1 MRKAVETATKVCP
14 VEVATAVLG
23 GTWKLTIVKHLLEKP
38 HRYGELCRTLPL
50 APPRTLT
57 RQLRELEE
65 DGIVRRV
72 VHAQVPPRVDYSL
85 TPLGHSLAPV
95 VDQLDAWGATYA
107 P

>member
-1 MRKAVETATKVCP
+1 MRKPVETAARVCP

-23 GTWKLTIVKHLLEKP
+23 GAWKLTIVKHLLDRP
-38 HRYGELCRTLPL
+38 YRYGQLCRTIPL

-65 DGIVRRV
+65 DGILRREV
-72 VHAQVPPRVDYSL
+72 YAQVPPKVEYSL
-85 TPLGHSLAPV
+85 TSLGASLAPII
-95 VDQLDAWGATYA
+95 DQLNDWGATYR